1 MKKIIAVLLAVL
13 MMLCTLSACGEK
25 ADTLTKITLSEVAHS
40 VFYAPQYAAIKLGF
54 FEEEGLEIDL
64 INGGGADKVMTSVL
78 TGEAQIGF
86 AGPEACI
93 YVLLEGHE
101 DAPKVFAQLTNRD
114 GAFLVG
120 RTDED
125 FSWENLRGKTII
137 GGRKGGVPE
146 MTLEYVM
153 RQNGVIPHEDA
164 VVDTSVQFNMM
175 GGAFTGGNGDYVALF
190 EPTATEVELAGQG
203 YVLAS
208 IGEESGNIPYT
219 AYFASQS
226 YMNENPEIIQR
237 FTNAVAKGLKWV
249 AEHSDRE
256 VAEMI
261 ADQFPD
267 TDISVLET
275 VVGRYRS
282 IDAWKETP
290 VMLKED
296 LERLETVM
304 ETAGELSERVE
315 FTDLVDNTYAE
326 KSVEATK

>member
-1 MKKIIAVLLAVL
+1 MKKLIALILVVL
-13 MMLCTLSACGEK
+13 MSLGVLSACGEK
-25 ADTLTKITLSEVAHS
+25 TEELKKITLSEVAHS
-40 VFYAPQYAAIKLGF
+40 VFYAPQYAALKLGF
-54 FEEEGLEIDL
+54 CEEEGLEIEL

-101 DAPKVFAQLTNRD
+101 DAPKVFAQMTNRD

-175 GGAFTGGNGDYVALF
+175 GGAFTGGNGDYVTLF
-190 EPTATEVELAGQG
+190 EPTATEVEQAGQG
-203 YVLAS
+203 YILTS
-208 IGEESGNIPYT
+208 IGQESGEIPYT
-219 AYFASQS
+219 AYFASQT
-226 YMNENPEIIQR
+226 YMKENSDLVQR
-237 FTNAVAKGLKWV
+237 FTNAIAKGQKWV
-249 AEHSDRE
+249 QEHTPQE
-256 VAEMI
+256 I
-261 ADQFPD
+261 AASIAHQFPD
-267 TDISVLET
+267 TDVNVLAT
-275 VVGRYRS
+275 VAQRYKE
-282 IDAWKETP
+282 IDAWNTTP
-290 VMLKED
+290 VMEQEA

-304 ETAGELSERVE
+304 EQAGELKRSDWVVFEE
-315 FTDLVDNTYAE
+315 LVDNSYA
-326 KSVEATK
+326 KAVK

>member
-1 MKKIIAVLLAVL
+1 MKKLIALILVVL
-13 MMLCTLSACGEK
+13 MSLGVLSACGEK
-25 ADTLTKITLSEVAHS
+25 TEELKKITLSEVAHS
-40 VFYAPQYAAIKLGF
+40 VFYAPQYAALKLGF
-54 FEEEGLEIDL
+54 FEEEGLEIEL
-64 INGGGADKVMTSVL
+64 INGGGANKVMTSVL

-101 DAPKVFAQLTNRD
+101 DAPKVFAQMTNRD

-190 EPTATEVELAGQG
+190 EPTATEVEQAGQG
-203 YVLAS
+203 YILAS
-208 IGEESGNIPYT
+208 IGEESGDIPYT

-226 YMNENPEIIQR
+226 YMAENPDVIQG

-249 AEHSDRE
+249 SEHTDRE
-256 VAEMI
+256 VAEVI
-261 ADQFPD
+261 AEQFPD
-267 TDISVLET
+267 TDLDVLET

-282 IDAWKETP
+282 IDAWKDTP
-290 VMLKED
+290 VMEQED

-304 ETAGELSERVE
+304 ETAGELTVRVE
-315 FTDLVDNTYAE
+315 FSALVDNSYAE
-326 KSVEATK
+326 KSVSQAK

>member
-1 MKKIIAVLLAVL
+1 MKKIITLILAVL
-13 MMLCTLSACGEK
+13 ITVIPLSACGKSSGE
-25 ADTLTKITLSEVAHS
+25 LTEITLSEVAHS

-54 FEEEGLEIDL
+54 FEEEGLKINL

-93 YVLLEGHE
+93 YVLLEGHD
-101 DAPKVFAQLTNRD
+101 DAPKVFAQMTNRD
-114 GAFLVG
+114 GAFIVG

-125 FSWENLRGKTII
+125 FTWESLRGKTII

-190 EPTATEVELAGQG
+190 EPTATEIELAGQG
-203 YVLAS
+203 YILAS

-226 YMNENPEIIQR
+226 YIKENPEIIQG

-249 AEHSDRE
+249 SEHTDRE

-267 TDISVLET
+267 TDITVLET
-275 VVGRYRS
+275 VVARYRS
-282 IDAWKETP
+282 INAWKDTP
-290 VMLKED
+290 VMLQED

-304 ETAGELSERVE
+304 ETAGELTERVS
-315 FTDLVDNTYAE
+315 FTDLVDNSFAE
-326 KSVEATK
+326 KAAG

>member
-1 MKKIIAVLLAVL
+1 MKKLIALILVVL
-13 MMLCTLSACGEK
+13 MSVGILSACGKQTEE
-25 ADTLTKITLSEVAHS
+25 LTKITLSEVAHS
-40 VFYAPQYAAIKLGF
+40 VFYAPQYAALKLGF
-54 FEEEGLEIDL
+54 FEEEGLEIEL

-78 TGEAQIGF
+78 TGEAQVGF

-101 DAPKVFAQLTNRD
+101 DAPKVFAQMTNRD

-226 YMNENPEIIQR
+226 YIDENPDVIQG
-237 FTNAVAKGLKWV
+237 FANAVAKGLKWV
-249 AEHSDRE
+249 SEHSDRE
-256 VAEMI
+256 VAEVI

-282 IDAWKETP
+282 INAWKDTP
-290 VMLKED
+290 VMIKED

-304 ETAGELSERVE
+304 ETAGELSERVVFE
-315 FTDLVDNTYAE
+315 DLVDNSFAE
-326 KSVEATK
+326 NAAKSVK